1 VTDIGRRLDVNRMLY
16 QHQRSALGFI
26 LRIVL
31 ILAGTLIGAVA
42 VNEFMTPAHILAGG
56 VTGVSQLVE
65 HFTGIGTGTLY
76 FLLNIPLF
84 LLGYRFLGRR
94 FIALTAVGI
103 VSFSMFTDL
112 VHIRGLTLPKDPLLL
127 SIYAGVLLGVSTS
140 IVFRAGGSTGGT
152 DILSLVLN
160 RLTGKS
166 VGGISFALNVVVVL
180 LSMGVFGVDA
190 GLYTM
195 VALFA
200 SARVMNSLLD
210 FQHRKTAL
218 IVSAKA
224 PEISRRIGERLGRG
238 STLLTASG
246 AYTGH
251 ETGLLM
257 CVLTHLEV
265 PELRELA
272 LDIDPHAFITVLDTT
287 EVVGKFRQPV
297 L

>member
-1 VTDIGRRLDVNRMLY
+1 MLY
-16 QHQRSALGFI
+16 QNQRSFAGFL
-26 LRIVL
+26 LRILL
-31 ILAGTLIGAVA
+31 ILAGTFVGSIA

-56 VTGVSQLVE
+56 VTGIAQLMG
-65 HFTGIGTGTLY
+65 HFTGIGMGTLY

-94 FIALTAVGI
+94 FIALTGVGI
-103 VSFSMFTDL
+103 LSFSVFTD
-112 VHIRGLTLPKDPLLL
+112 VVRIRNLALPQDPLLL
-127 SIYAGVLLGVSTS
+127 SIYAGVLLGISSS

-180 LSMGVFGVDA
+180 LSMGFFGVDA
-190 GLYTM
+190 GLYTL

-200 SARVMNSLLD
+200 SARVVNSLLH
-210 FQHRKTAL
+210 FQHRKTVL
-218 IVSAKA
+218 IVSSKA
-224 PEISRRIGERLGRG
+224 TEISRRIGERLGRG
-238 STLLTASG
+238 STLVAASG

-251 ETGLLM
+251 ATSVLM

-272 LDIDPHAFITVLDTT
+272 LEVDPQAFITVLDTT